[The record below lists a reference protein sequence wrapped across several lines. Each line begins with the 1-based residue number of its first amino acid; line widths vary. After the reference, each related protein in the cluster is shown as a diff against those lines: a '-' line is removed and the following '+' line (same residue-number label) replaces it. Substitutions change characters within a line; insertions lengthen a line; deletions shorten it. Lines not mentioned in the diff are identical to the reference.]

1 MSEIKKLDSLTASKI
16 AAGEVVDKPVNVVK
30 ELIENA
36 LDAGAAKITVEISGG
51 GAEYIR
57 VTDNGRGIKSDDLPL
72 TVERFATSKI
82 SSAEEVYS
90 VNTFGFRGEALA
102 AISSVSCFSIKS
114 IREGDKPLELSA
126 RYGGH
131 PEIRP
136 SPISKGTQVTVSKLF
151 ENLPVRKKFL
161 KSPRGNDAEML
172 RFIKH
177 LSAVNAGIEI
187 IVISD
192 GNEVFRSYP
201 SDTITDLA
209 KSVFNEDQVRLGEAR
224 NGSLEIRV
232 CATHPSIQRRRRD
245 SIFIGVNGRVI
256 RDQSLIQA
264 VAQAYHRVMPP
275 NTYPAAVVDIR
286 MDPAELDVNIHPA
299 KLEVRFESPS
309 HLFTYVQNA
318 AQAAL
323 AGFTPAVYAKPENI
337 SSDMQTEAREKT
349 ATPLFKTNFIPGAL
363 AFPIQDSFAHQNRS
377 IYEETPDSSSAATP
391 VKNSGAF
398 MPELENAANLGD
410 TTHEFNVI
418 GQLADMY
425 ILCGTPGGDLMIID
439 QHIAH
444 ERALYEKYRALASE
458 ALPSLTLFEPVVVKF
473 DNEELD
479 FLPSIA
485 DDLASFGYNFE
496 LFGGGE
502 VKITRAPV
510 DVLKRD
516 IGGEFS
522 EIVHDAMNLR
532 KSALRDRTTLVMSC
546 RNAVKAGD
554 KLDIDTMRHLTDALF
569 KTKNPHTC
577 PHGRPIIY
585 LLPAA
590 DLAKKFH
597 R

>member
-1 MSEIKKLDSLTASKI
+1 
-16 AAGEVVDKPVNVVK
+16 
-30 ELIENA
+30 
-36 LDAGAAKITVEISGG
+36 
-51 GAEYIR
+51 
-57 VTDNGRGIKSDDLPL
+57 
-72 TVERFATSKI
+72 
-82 SSAEEVYS
+82 
-90 VNTFGFRGEALA
+90 
-102 AISSVSCFSIKS
+102 
-114 IREGDKPLELSA
+114 
-126 RYGGH
+126 
-131 PEIRP
+131 
-136 SPISKGTQVTVSKLF
+136 
-151 ENLPVRKKFL
+151 
-161 KSPRGNDAEML
+161 
-172 RFIKH
+172 
-177 LSAVNAGIEI
+177 
-187 IVISD
+187 
-192 GNEVFRSYP
+192 
-201 SDTITDLA
+201 
-209 KSVFNEDQVRLGEAR
+209 
-224 NGSLEIRV
+224 
-232 CATHPSIQRRRRD
+232 
-245 SIFIGVNGRVI
+245 
-256 RDQSLIQA
+256 
-264 VAQAYHRVMPP
+264 
-275 NTYPAAVVDIR
+275 
-286 MDPAELDVNIHPA
+286 
-299 KLEVRFESPS
+299 
-309 HLFTYVQNA
+309 
-318 AQAAL
+318 
-323 AGFTPAVYAKPENI
+323 
-337 SSDMQTEAREKT
+337 
-349 ATPLFKTNFIPGAL
+349 
-363 AFPIQDSFAHQNRS
+363 
-377 IYEETPDSSSAATP
+377 
-391 VKNSGAF
+391 